1 MPKINTSFMVA
12 ALVKLFSATSGFF
25 LTLLVTRFLPS
36 DSAGV
41 FLLCLAIV
49 TVISYMFRMGFDNIV
64 LRVVSSDV
72 RDIKSQTI
80 VKYALSKVIVFT
92 VLGTIT
98 LLVFKD
104 FLATTVFNKIE
115 LANILLIFL
124 FSIPFI
130 SISFLISQIS
140 QGLNKLFLTGFFQ
153 NLGIS
158 IFFLL
163 ASSIAYLALKAEI
176 NVDLLSMIYLSSAFL
191 VFLFAAYFF
200 YKSFHIPTTNAAYTL
215 DKKAIS
221 RDSTKLWISSTM
233 ALLMQWSGVLVSGIF
248 LSSTQV
254 AYLSTAQRLSMLIGF
269 TLMVVDMVNAQ
280 RYSKLWNNND
290 IQGMRDLSFKS
301 TIFLLFLVTPA
312 IFTICIY
319 SDFIIQL
326 FGPEYSEAS
335 LLLVIM
341 AIGQYVNVLTG
352 SVGYILNMS
361 GHYKDFMNLYILGGL
376 STVILSIILVNLYSA
391 LGAAIATS
399 LGLIIFNLSAVYI
412 VKRRLGFWT
421 FLP

>member
-1 MPKINTSFMVA
+1 MPKINKSFIIA

-25 LTLLVTRFLPS
+25 LTLLVTRFLSS
-36 DSAGV
+36 DSAGA

-49 TVISYMFRMGFDNIV
+49 TVISYMFRMGFDNII

-72 RDIKSQTI
+72 REIKSQVI
-80 VKYALSKVIVFT
+80 VKYALKKVIIFSVI
-92 VLGTIT
+92 GTIT
-98 LLVFKD
+98 LLIFKD

-115 LANILLIFL
+115 LSNVLLIFL
-124 FSIPFI
+124 ISIPFI

-158 IFFLL
+158 VIFLL
-163 ASSIAYLALKAEI
+163 ASTSAYFVLEVEI
-176 NVDLLSMIYLSSAFL
+176 DVNLLSIIYLSSAFL
-191 VFLFAAYFF
+191 IYLFATYFF
-200 YKSFHIPTTNAAYTL
+200 YKSFRTLTIEKNYTL
-215 DKKAIS
+215 NKEEIS

-248 LSSTQV
+248 LASTQV
-254 AYLSTAQRLSMLIGF
+254 AYFSTAQRLSMLIGF
-269 TLMVVDMVNAQ
+269 ALMVVNMVNAR
-280 RYSKLWNNND
+280 RYSKLWNNKD
-290 IQGMRDLSFKS
+290 IQSMRELSFKS
-301 TIFLLFLVTPA
+301 TIYLFLLVTPA
-312 IFTICIY
+312 ILIICIY
-319 SDFIIQL
+319 SDLILQL

-335 LLLVIM
+335 LLFVIM
-341 AIGQYVNVLTG
+341 AIGQYINVLTG

-361 GHYKDFMNLYILGGL
+361 GHYKDFMKLYIFGGMC
-376 STVILSIILVNLYSA
+376 TVILSLILVNLFSVV
-391 LGAAIATS
+391 GAAIATS
-399 LGLIIFNLSAVYI
+399 IGLISFNLAAVYV